1 MVKTLTAFVE
11 NGPESLMRITG
22 LIRRKGCT
30 MERINM
36 ETVQENEGAYLTI
49 TLGVVA
55 EDFENIL
62 NQMRKLHDVH
72 EVSELTINK
81 I

>member
-30 MERINM
+30 MERISM
-36 ETVQENEGAYLTI
+36 ETVQENEGAHLTI
-49 TLGVVA
+49 TLGVDNR
-55 EDFENIL
+55 DFDNIL
-62 NQMRKLHDVH
+62 NQLRKLHDVR
-72 EVSELTINK
+72 EVNEIAVN
-81 I
+81 